1 MDINGALHLGNSTN
15 DQIYEPISA
24 DIYDHTVS
32 DDENEFFNDNE
43 DNEMIVDD
51 RSYSPHHDRESSPIN
66 HPNII
71 PLNKKSINTEN
82 IFRLLNPHEV
92 FFLIFKIETL
102 ILIQTCIFLRFYQD
116 QKVLKN
122 QNIIERLENRKF
134 IYTITTIN
142 QYPDFSKN

>member
-43 DNEMIVDD
+43 DNKMIVDD

-92 FFLIFKIETL
+92 FF
-102 ILIQTCIFLRFYQD
+102 
-116 QKVLKN
+116 
-122 QNIIERLENRKF
+122 
-134 IYTITTIN
+134 
-142 QYPDFSKN
+142 